1 MLNFCMIVSMTAGVL
16 VSTTIFYGY
25 DDVDLIEGRDK
36 FDLVQKIEI
45 TYSVAVA
52 ILILLFPDRRG
63 QPAPKIN
70 FLKLSVTLIKNTKYF
85 PILIGFAC
93 TIGSL

>member
-1 MLNFCMIVSMTAGVL
+1 MLNFLMIVSMTLGVI

-25 DDVDLIEGRDK
+25 DDVDLKEGRDK

-45 TYSVAVA
+45 TYSVANA
-52 ILILLFPDRRG
+52 LLILTFPNRRG
-63 QPAPKIN
+63 QASPKIN
-70 FLKLSVTLIKNTKYF
+70 FVKLSLTLMKNTRYF
-85 PILIGFAC
+85 PIFIGFAC